1 MTSEQIEKFLQ
12 PEFIDV
18 KPVQISFKTRQGI
31 KGIFIKTRDFT
42 ELKGKNLWRIVSESK
57 IEEYGKSKNSELA
70 RIFNGVE
77 FTRLTLEK

>member
-31 KGIFIKTRDFT
+31 KGIF
-42 ELKGKNLWRIVSESK
+42 NLWRIVSESK

-77 FTRLTLEK
+77 FTRLTLV